1 GSFSVTPGTVS
12 DADSV
17 RIFLPF
23 LQRAVEMGK
32 TSAGMCIE
40 RIAPARHNEQ
50 HQVAFCATT
59 IFYPLQGTSHEQL

>member
-1 GSFSVTPGTVS
+1 
-12 DADSV
+12 V
-17 RIFLPF
+17 RIFFPF